1 MDLTAGDLNHAA
13 KDLNEKTQDHQAST
27 SPGATTSEGD
37 ISEKQEYDRHSSS
50 SSSQDI
56 TALEKLDSKIVKVG
70 EVKDEEEAYAH
81 LPPNEKEIVKRQ
93 LDIPPVTV
101 TFKTLYRYA
110 TRNDLIIIFIS
121 SIAAIGGGA
130 VMPLMTVGLHER
142 PRRLKP
148 WY

>member
-93 LDIPPVTV
+93 LDIPPDSTNA
-101 TFKTLYRYA
+101 R
-110 TRNDLIIIFIS
+110 
-121 SIAAIGGGA
+121 
-130 VMPLMTVGLHER
+130 VG
-142 PRRLKP
+142 
-148 WY
+148 